1 MTFEVLILGCGAAT
15 PTSKHN
21 PSSQLVNIHD
31 KLFLVD
37 CGEGTQMQL
46 RRNKVK
52 FQRIQHIFISHLHG
66 DHYLGL
72 LGLISSM
79 HLLGRKSTL
88 HLYGPKELKELVELN
103 LRVSQTFLDYPLVY
117 HETSESQLTRLF
129 EDKTLEVFS
138 FPLKHRIP
146 CTGFLF
152 KEKQKQH
159 KVLKDIIVEF
169 RLSPSQIIQL
179 KKGNDVET
187 EKGNLKVET
196 ACVLAEAP
204 KSYAYCSDTMY
215 WERLKDFISG
225 VDLIYHE
232 STFLNSEKER
242 AKQTYH
248 STAEQ
253 AAKMASLLQS
263 KRLILGHY
271 SSRYTDLEPFL
282 EESKPFFEN
291 VQLADEGMII
301 HV

>member
-15 PTSKHN
+15 PTSRHN

-37 CGEGTQMQL
+37 CGEGTQMEL

-52 FQRIQHIFISHLHG
+52 FQKIQHIFISHLHG

-88 HLYGPKELKELVELN
+88 HLYGPAELKELVELN
-103 LRVSQTFLDYPLVY
+103 LRVSQTYLDYPLVY
-117 HETSESQLTRLF
+117 HITDEKRQIKLF
-129 EDKTLEVFS
+129 EDKSLEVHS

-152 KEKQKQH
+152 MEKQKQH
-159 KVLKDIIVEF
+159 KIHKDIIVEY

-179 KKGNDVET
+179 KKGENVET
-187 EKGNLKVET
+187 NRGILTVEQ
-196 ACVLAEAP
+196 ACILADKP

-215 WERLKDFISG
+215 WERLVDFISG

-253 AAKMASLLQS
+253 AAKMAALLGA
-263 KRLILGHY
+263 KKLILGHY
-271 SSRYTDLEPFL
+271 SSRYTDLQPFI
-282 EESKPFFEN
+282 EQAKPFFEN
-291 VQLADEGMII
+291 VILADEGM
-301 HV
+301 VVAL